1 MATGTNSTEIDEL
14 KEMVRQLTN
23 RVDILSASNTDL
35 NTKLVKA
42 KELFDAQAAD
52 LNARLVKSQEQ
63 VRDMERAIFASRKE
77 SDKITLPV
85 WPTTQ
90 GFARWRESVLAIT
103 VAASGDKAA
112 AAKFV
117 SEVDNPNIE
126 LAAFVTNRPD
136 EMISIDSK
144 CTPLFSLFFQRAM
157 MGTAF
162 MLQSKDH
169 VRVIAGG
176 KRSEF

>member
-1 MATGTNSTEIDEL
+1 M
-14 KEMVRQLTN
+14 
-23 RVDILSASNTDL
+23 
-35 NTKLVKA
+35 VKA
-42 KELFDAQAAD
+42 KDLFEAQTAD

-63 VRDMERAIFASRKE
+63 VRDMERSIFASRKE
-77 SDKITLPV
+77 SDKITLPA

-103 VAASGDKAA
+103 VATSGDKAV

-144 CTPLFSLFFQRAM
+144 LYYSLCS
-157 MGTAF
+157 
-162 MLQSKDH
+162 SKG
-169 VRVIAGG
+169 R
-176 KRSEF
+176 

>member
-52 LNARLVKSQEQ
+52 LNARLVKAQEQ

-112 AAKFV
+112 AARISSSLF
-117 SEVDNPNIE
+117 
-126 LAAFVTNRPD
+126 FVTNCPD
-136 EMISIDSK
+136 EIYPSIPN

>member
-14 KEMVRQLTN
+14 KELVRQLTN

-42 KELFDAQAAD
+42 KELFDAQNAD

-144 CTPLFSLFFQRAM
+144 LYAAILCS
-157 MGTAF
+157 
-162 MLQSKDH
+162 SKG
-169 VRVIAGG
+169 R
-176 KRSEF
+176 